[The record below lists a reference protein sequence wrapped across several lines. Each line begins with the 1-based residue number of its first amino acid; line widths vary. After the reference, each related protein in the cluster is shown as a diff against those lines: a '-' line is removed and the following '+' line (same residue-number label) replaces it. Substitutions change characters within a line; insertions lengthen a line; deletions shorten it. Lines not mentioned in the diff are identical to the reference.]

1 MSEDIKIL
9 VVEDNNDINKLLCDM
24 LRQSE
29 YITKSAY
36 SGTEALIYL
45 KEYDWDMVLLDLM
58 LPGMDGKELLS
69 NIRKSKPMPVIIIS
83 AKEEKDIK
91 IETLRMGADDYI
103 TKPFDIDEVSA
114 RIDSHLRRYKEFS
127 NITLQ
132 NLLKYREIKNIT
144 IQLNEYNN
152 LESLKKI
159 DATLFDKEIE
169 NLAYSIN
176 KHIDINIQSQIK
188 QKRLEEEIRKNIA
201 NVSHDLRTP
210 LTSIIGYI
218 QMIKKGNLSK
228 EKQMEYID
236 IAERRAKDLQNLL
249 SDFFE
254 ISIIELP
261 DYYIELQ
268 NININNILCE
278 VIASFYSSFVD
289 KNITPKID
297 LPKENIMVIG
307 NEGAIKRV
315 LQNLIV
321 NIIKHS
327 KRDVYISFKK
337 ENNKAVLA
345 TINRCDDIKEEDI
358 DLIFNRFYKKDD
370 ARTNKN
376 GSTGLGLSISK
387 SLMEKMNG
395 EIYAE
400 VHGDLLHIF
409 CKWGLK

>member
-1 MSEDIKIL
+1 MIFII
-9 VVEDNNDINKLLCDM
+9 VVLIIFLLF
-24 LRQSE
+24 
-29 YITKSAY
+29 
-36 SGTEALIYL
+36 
-45 KEYDWDMVLLDLM
+45 
-58 LPGMDGKELLS
+58 LLS
-69 NIRKSKPMPVIIIS
+69 
-83 AKEEKDIK
+83 
-91 IETLRMGADDYI
+91 YI
-103 TKPFDIDEVSA
+103 FFMK
-114 RIDSHLRRYKEFS
+114 
-127 NITLQ
+127 
-132 NLLKYREIKNIT
+132 REIKNIT

-152 LESLKKI
+152 LKSLKKI

-201 NVSHDLRTP
+201 NISHDLRTP

-228 EKQMEYID
+228 EKQIEYID

-254 ISIIELP
+254 LSVIESP

-268 NININNILCE
+268 KININNILCE
-278 VIASFYSSFVD
+278 VIVSFYSSFVD

-307 NEGAIKRV
+307 NEGAIKRI

-321 NIIKHS
+321 NMIKHS
-327 KRDVYISFKK
+327 KENVYISLKK
-337 ENNKAVLA
+337 ENDKAILTAINK
-345 TINRCDDIKEEDI
+345 CDNITEGDIE
-358 DLIFNRFYKKDD
+358 LIFNRFYKKDN

-376 GSTGLGLSISK
+376 GSTGLGLFISK

-400 VHGDLLHIF
+400 VHENLLHIF
-409 CKWGLK
+409 CEWNLK

>member
-1 MSEDIKIL
+1 MIFI
-9 VVEDNNDINKLLCDM
+9 I
-24 LRQSE
+24 
-29 YITKSAY
+29 
-36 SGTEALIYL
+36 
-45 KEYDWDMVLLDLM
+45 MVLIIFLLF
-58 LPGMDGKELLS
+58 LLS
-69 NIRKSKPMPVIIIS
+69 YVFFMK
-83 AKEEKDIK
+83 
-91 IETLRMGADDYI
+91 
-103 TKPFDIDEVSA
+103 
-114 RIDSHLRRYKEFS
+114 
-127 NITLQ
+127 
-132 NLLKYREIKNIT
+132 REIKNIT
-144 IQLNEYNN
+144 IQLNDYNN
-152 LESLKKI
+152 LKSLKKI

-188 QKRLEEEIRKNIA
+188 QKILEEEIRKNIA
-201 NVSHDLRTP
+201 NISHDLRTP

-228 EKQMEYID
+228 EKQIEYID
-236 IAERRAKDLQNLL
+236 IAEIRAKDLQNLL

-254 ISIIELP
+254 LSVIESP

-268 NININNILCE
+268 KININNILCE
-278 VIASFYSSFVD
+278 VIVSFYSSFVD

-321 NIIKHS
+321 NMIKHS
-327 KRDVYISFKK
+327 KEDVYISLKK
-337 ENNKAVLA
+337 ENDKAVLTA
-345 TINRCDDIKEEDI
+345 INKCDNITEVDIE
-358 DLIFNRFYKKDD
+358 LIFNRYYKKDN

-376 GSTGLGLSISK
+376 GSTGLGLFISK

-400 VHGDLLHIF
+400 VHENLLHIF
-409 CKWGLK
+409 CEWDLK

>member
-1 MSEDIKIL
+1 MIFIIIVL
-9 VVEDNNDINKLLCDM
+9 IIFLL
-24 LRQSE
+24 L
-29 YITKSAY
+29 
-36 SGTEALIYL
+36 
-45 KEYDWDMVLLDLM
+45 
-58 LPGMDGKELLS
+58 LLS
-69 NIRKSKPMPVIIIS
+69 YVFFMK
-83 AKEEKDIK
+83 
-91 IETLRMGADDYI
+91 
-103 TKPFDIDEVSA
+103 
-114 RIDSHLRRYKEFS
+114 
-127 NITLQ
+127 
-132 NLLKYREIKNIT
+132 REIKNIT

-152 LESLKKI
+152 LKSLKKI

-201 NVSHDLRTP
+201 NISHDLRTP

-321 NIIKHS
+321 NMIKHS
-327 KRDVYISFKK
+327 KRDVYISLKK
-337 ENNKAVLA
+337 ENDKAVLA
-345 TINRCDDIKEEDI
+345 TINKCNNITEVDIE
-358 DLIFNRFYKKDD
+358 LIFNRFYKKDN

-376 GSTGLGLSISK
+376 GSTGLGLFISK

-400 VHGDLLHIF
+400 VHENLLHIF
-409 CKWGLK
+409 CEWNLK

>member
-1 MSEDIKIL
+1 MIFII
-9 VVEDNNDINKLLCDM
+9 VVLIIFLLF
-24 LRQSE
+24 
-29 YITKSAY
+29 
-36 SGTEALIYL
+36 
-45 KEYDWDMVLLDLM
+45 
-58 LPGMDGKELLS
+58 LLS
-69 NIRKSKPMPVIIIS
+69 
-83 AKEEKDIK
+83 
-91 IETLRMGADDYI
+91 YI
-103 TKPFDIDEVSA
+103 FFMK
-114 RIDSHLRRYKEFS
+114 
-127 NITLQ
+127 
-132 NLLKYREIKNIT
+132 REIKNIT

-152 LESLKKI
+152 LKSLKKI

-201 NVSHDLRTP
+201 NISHDLRTP

-228 EKQMEYID
+228 EKQIEYID

-254 ISIIELP
+254 LSVIESP
-261 DYYIELQ
+261 DYCIELQ
-268 NININNILCE
+268 KININNILCE
-278 VIASFYSSFVD
+278 VIVSFYSSFVD

-321 NIIKHS
+321 NMIKHS
-327 KRDVYISFKK
+327 KEDVDISLKK
-337 ENNKAVLA
+337 ENNKAVLTA
-345 TINRCDDIKEEDI
+345 INKCDNITEGDIE
-358 DLIFNRFYKKDD
+358 LIFNRFYKKDN

-376 GSTGLGLSISK
+376 GSTGLGLFISK
-387 SLMEKMNG
+387 SLMKKMNG
-395 EIYAE
+395 KIYAE
-400 VHGDLLHIF
+400 VHENLLHIF
-409 CKWGLK
+409 CEWDLE

>member
-1 MSEDIKIL
+1 MIF
-9 VVEDNNDINKLLCDM
+9 
-24 LRQSE
+24 
-29 YITKSAY
+29 
-36 SGTEALIYL
+36 
-45 KEYDWDMVLLDLM
+45 
-58 LPGMDGKELLS
+58 
-69 NIRKSKPMPVIIIS
+69 IIIVL
-83 AKEEKDIK
+83 I
-91 IETLRMGADDYI
+91 I
-103 TKPFDIDEVSA
+103 F
-114 RIDSHLRRYKEFS
+114 
-127 NITLQ
+127 
-132 NLLKYREIKNIT
+132 LLLLLTYVFFMKREIKNIT
-144 IQLNEYNN
+144 IQLNEYND
-152 LESLKKI
+152 LKSLKKI

-201 NVSHDLRTP
+201 NISHDLRTP

-228 EKQMEYID
+228 EKQIEYID

-254 ISIIELP
+254 LSIIESP
-261 DYYIELQ
+261 DYYIELEK
-268 NININNILCE
+268 ININNILCE
-278 VIASFYSSFVD
+278 VIASFYNSFLD
-289 KNITPKID
+289 KNIAPKID
-297 LPKENIMVIG
+297 LPKDNIMVIG

-327 KRDVYISFKK
+327 KEDVYIGLKK
-337 ENNKAVLA
+337 ENNKAVLT

-376 GSTGLGLSISK
+376 ESNGLGLSISK
-387 SLMEKMNG
+387 RLMEKMNG

-400 VHGDLLHIF
+400 VHKDLLHIF
-409 CKWGLK
+409 CKLDSK

>member
-1 MSEDIKIL
+1 MIFIIIVL
-9 VVEDNNDINKLLCDM
+9 IIFLL
-24 LRQSE
+24 L
-29 YITKSAY
+29 
-36 SGTEALIYL
+36 
-45 KEYDWDMVLLDLM
+45 
-58 LPGMDGKELLS
+58 LLS
-69 NIRKSKPMPVIIIS
+69 YVFFMK
-83 AKEEKDIK
+83 
-91 IETLRMGADDYI
+91 
-103 TKPFDIDEVSA
+103 
-114 RIDSHLRRYKEFS
+114 
-127 NITLQ
+127 
-132 NLLKYREIKNIT
+132 REIKNIT

-152 LESLKKI
+152 FESLKKI

-210 LTSIIGYI
+210 LTSILGYI
-218 QMIKKGNLSK
+218 QMIKKGNLS
-228 EKQMEYID
+228 EVKQMKYID

-254 ISIIELP
+254 LSIIELP
-261 DYYIELQ
+261 DYCMELEK
-268 NININNILCE
+268 ININNILCE

-321 NIIKHS
+321 NMIKHS
-327 KRDVYISFKK
+327 KEDVYISLKK
-337 ENNKAVLA
+337 ENDKAVLTA
-345 TINRCDDIKEEDI
+345 INKCDNITEVDIE
-358 DLIFNRFYKKDD
+358 LIFNRFYKKDN

-376 GSTGLGLSISK
+376 GSTGLGLFISK

-400 VHGDLLHIF
+400 VHENLLHIF
-409 CKWGLK
+409 CEWNLK

>member
-1 MSEDIKIL
+1 MIFIVIVLVIFLILLLSYVFFIKREIRSIKI
-9 VVEDNNDINKLLCDM
+9 
-24 LRQSE
+24 
-29 YITKSAY
+29 
-36 SGTEALIYL
+36 
-45 KEYDWDMVLLDLM
+45 
-58 LPGMDGKELLS
+58 
-69 NIRKSKPMPVIIIS
+69 
-83 AKEEKDIK
+83 
-91 IETLRMGADDYI
+91 
-103 TKPFDIDEVSA
+103 
-114 RIDSHLRRYKEFS
+114 
-127 NITLQ
+127 
-132 NLLKYREIKNIT
+132 
-144 IQLNEYNN
+144 QLEEYNN
-152 LESLKKI
+152 LNSLKKI
-159 DATLFDKEIE
+159 DITLFDREIE

-201 NVSHDLRTP
+201 NISHDLRTP

-228 EKQMEYID
+228 EKQIEYID

-254 ISIIELP
+254 LSIIESP
-261 DYYIELQ
+261 DYYIELEK
-268 NININNILCE
+268 ININNILCE
-278 VIASFYSSFVD
+278 VIASFYNSFID

-327 KRDVYISFKK
+327 KEDVYIGLKK
-337 ENNKAVLA
+337 ENNKAVLT

-358 DLIFNRFYKKDD
+358 DLIFNRFYKRDD

-376 GSTGLGLSISK
+376 GSTGLGLFISK

-400 VHGDLLHIF
+400 VHENLLHIF
-409 CKWGLK
+409 CKWSLK

>member
-1 MSEDIKIL
+1 MIFII
-9 VVEDNNDINKLLCDM
+9 VVLIIFLLF
-24 LRQSE
+24 
-29 YITKSAY
+29 
-36 SGTEALIYL
+36 
-45 KEYDWDMVLLDLM
+45 
-58 LPGMDGKELLS
+58 LLS
-69 NIRKSKPMPVIIIS
+69 
-83 AKEEKDIK
+83 
-91 IETLRMGADDYI
+91 YI
-103 TKPFDIDEVSA
+103 FFMK
-114 RIDSHLRRYKEFS
+114 
-127 NITLQ
+127 
-132 NLLKYREIKNIT
+132 REIKNIT

-152 LESLKKI
+152 LKSLKKI

-201 NVSHDLRTP
+201 NISHDLRTP

-228 EKQMEYID
+228 EKQIEYID

-254 ISIIELP
+254 LSVIESP

-268 NININNILCE
+268 KININNILCE
-278 VIASFYSSFVD
+278 VIVSFYSSFVD

-321 NIIKHS
+321 NMIKHS
-327 KRDVYISFKK
+327 KEDVYISFKK